1 MRAAFWVDI
10 WWKKKR
16 KEDGYKFPLSLSPYF
31 NAYKYL
37 RPIRER

>member
-16 KEDGYKFPLSLSPYF
+16 KEDGYKFPLSLSLF
-31 NAYKYL
+31 
-37 RPIRER
+37 